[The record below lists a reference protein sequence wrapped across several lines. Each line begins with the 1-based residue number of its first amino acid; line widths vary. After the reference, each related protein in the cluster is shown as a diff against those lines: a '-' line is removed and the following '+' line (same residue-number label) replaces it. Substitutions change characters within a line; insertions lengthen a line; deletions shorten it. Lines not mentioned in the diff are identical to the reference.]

1 MSMKKVFNA
10 FLAISMLL
18 GVMLFSSCISDG
30 NDEIVKS
37 YQLTIHLKSDDDLN
51 LNDASSVCVSWNN
64 DKGQSDSLFITKDTT
79 VTVVQGMYDF
89 VVSGKVIDEANAYI
103 SGISNANVFSN
114 STVTI
119 PLSKVERSTLIFK
132 AIYTTGGKL
141 GYIKDSY
148 FEIVNNSDEVQYL
161 DGVILSSPTGNQRSP
176 NAWQS
181 HGITDLYN
189 SGSGCVVAFPGSGHD
204 YPLQPGQSVIISNDA
219 VDHSQLAGDG
229 NHCPDLSQ
237 AGWEIYLS
245 DINGEID
252 YQAPNMDVIF
262 NNNPYMKAFGLGFF
276 GRAYFLARLP
286 QNLTPKEFASDPKN
300 LQTIP
305 GVTSNTQYLMIPSKY
320 VLDAVDIWS
329 NSSNTH
335 YGTFLPK
342 DDAQGVLASKAWAGF
357 CVRRKVTKIV
367 NGRDYYQD
375 TNNSAND
382 FLNNQPAKPGYNP
395 TSVDQ

>member
-1 MSMKKVFNA
+1 MKKVFNA

-51 LNDASSVCVSWNN
+51 LSDASSVCVSWNN

-161 DGVILSSPTGNQRSP
+161 DGVILSSPTGNQRR
-176 NAWQS
+176 
-181 HGITDLYN
+181 T
-189 SGSGCVVAFPGSGHD
+189 
-204 YPLQPGQSVIISNDA
+204 
-219 VDHSQLAGDG
+219 
-229 NHCPDLSQ
+229 
-237 AGWEIYLS
+237 
-245 DINGEID
+245 
-252 YQAPNMDVIF
+252 
-262 NNNPYMKAFGLGFF
+262 
-276 GRAYFLARLP
+276 
-286 QNLTPKEFASDPKN
+286 
-300 LQTIP
+300 
-305 GVTSNTQYLMIPSKY
+305 
-320 VLDAVDIWS
+320 
-329 NSSNTH
+329 
-335 YGTFLPK
+335 
-342 DDAQGVLASKAWAGF
+342 
-357 CVRRKVTKIV
+357 
-367 NGRDYYQD
+367 
-375 TNNSAND
+375 
-382 FLNNQPAKPGYNP
+382 
-395 TSVDQ
+395 